1 MFTGLIEEIGSV
13 ISIKHKELEIAC
25 LHIQSDLAIGDS
37 VAVNGI
43 CLTVISFSSHRFKVE
58 VMPITLRTTNLGAL
72 KPGMVVNLERA
83 MSLNKRLGGHLVAGH
98 IDATSHILNRS
109 KEGEALLLSVE
120 IPQDL
125 HPFIVHKGSI
135 ALDGVSLTVALIDDK
150 SFTVSLVGHT
160 RISTILGQKQI
171 GELINIECDQIGK
184 YVHKMLF
191 KETSEHSNKMDS
203 SHKRKLDMNYLI
215 EQGF

>member
-1 MFTGLIEEIGSV
+1 MFTGLIEEIGKV
-13 ISIKHKELEIAC
+13 ISIKHNELEIAC
-25 LHIQSDLAIGDS
+25 NLIQSDLAIGDS

-43 CLTVISFSSHRFKVE
+43 CLTVIAFSSHRFKVE
-58 VMPITLRTTNLGAL
+58 VMPITLRTTNLGTL
-72 KPGMVVNLERA
+72 KPGMLVNLERA

-98 IDATSHILNRS
+98 IDATAHILNRR

-135 ALDGVSLTVALIDDK
+135 ALDGVSLTVAHIDDK
-150 SFTVSLVGHT
+150 SFSVSLVEHT
-160 RISTILGQKQI
+160 RISTALGQKQT

-184 YVHKMLF
+184 YVHKMLIQQ
-191 KETSEHSNKMDS
+191 KLENSSENDS

>member
-1 MFTGLIEEIGSV
+1 MFTGLIEEIGKV
-13 ISIKHKELEIAC
+13 ISVKHNEMEIAC
-25 LHIQSDLAIGDS
+25 HLIQSDLAIGDS

-72 KPGMVVNLERA
+72 KPGMAVNLERA

-98 IDATSHILNRS
+98 IDATSRILKRS
-109 KEGEALLLSVE
+109 KEGDALLLSVE
-120 IPQDL
+120 IPPEL
-125 HPFIVHKGSI
+125 HPFIIHKGSI
-135 ALDGVSLTVALIDDK
+135 ALDGVSLTVAHIDDK

-160 RISTILGQKQI
+160 RISTILGEKQP
-171 GELINIECDQIGK
+171 GEMINIECDQIGK
-184 YVHKMLF
+184 YVHKMLIQQ
-191 KETSEHSNKMDS
+191 KLENSSENDS
-203 SHKRKLDMNYLI
+203 SQKRKLDMSYLI